1 MSKNYTPY
9 HVHSDLSNGVTNID
23 SITKYYQYID
33 YAKSLGMKA
42 FGFAEHGCI
51 FEWKH
56 KKDKIEKAGMKYIH
70 AEEFYVTEDLSK
82 KIRDNYHCV
91 LIAKNEKGVDELN
104 KLSSVAFEEDHKYYQ
119 PRISL
124 EELEETSDNI
134 IITTA
139 CVGGIL
145 SKGNKSIQKRFLKFL
160 KENKHRCF
168 LEVQHHNDPFQKEY
182 NRFLKNISVATGI
195 PLIAGTDTHALTK
208 EHSDGR
214 CVLQKGKNVNF
225 GNDED
230 NWDMSF
236 KTYEELVNA
245 YRIQNVLSEE
255 VYLQA
260 IENTNVMSKMIE
272 EFQLDYSKK
281 YPKLYEDSEKVLS
294 TKIVNGVKNKG
305 INKLPN
311 YKDYIQR
318 INYELKT
325 YKHNE
330 AIDFLLLEEDYK
342 SHLKQQK
349 VNFGYSRGSASGSVI
364 AYLLGITEID
374 SIKYNLNFE
383 RFMNTE
389 RISLADI
396 DTDWFSEDRGMVRD
410 YLFKRDGLYCCDII
424 TFNTIQM
431 KGAIK
436 DIGRALGMSVTQTQ
450 EISNAV
456 YLNDDKK
463 SEIDESYRKKYPKLF
478 KYVDLVS
485 GTIVSVGSHPG
496 GLVVSPY
503 PIEGKFGTLR
513 SKTNKYPISQINMK
527 EIDSLNYVKLDVLG
541 LDCIGLIDK
550 TCKLAGIDFLLPEN
564 MDFTD
569 MNVWNDL
576 AKDTTLIFQF
586 ESDFASNYLK
596 DILKPQ
602 VIEKIREKNPN
613 FSYIDLMSMANGAI
627 RPAGASYRDSLAKG
641 IYRDNGHD
649 ALNKFLAPTLGYLV
663 YQEQVIEFLH
673 VFCGY
678 SMGQADVIR
687 RGFAKKT
694 GTEQY
699 IPDIKKGFLRTMKD
713 NYGVEESESEELIVN
728 FLQVID
734 DASSY
739 LFSKNHSDPYSFLG
753 FACGYLRHY
762 YPLETFTAALNI
774 YKTDTKKMKS
784 VKSYINQQGYLVNGV
799 RFGYSKAEFYMDK
812 KTNSIYQGVESIKYC
827 NGQIAEELFELSKN
841 NYNSFIELLDDMSK
855 TSIDERQTR
864 ILISL
869 NYFSD
874 FGNNIYLEK
883 VYDKYIRLRNAKII
897 SKSKLDELG
906 VSEYYLEKYSEKITP
921 KQYRGIDNLGLLK
934 ELTVILEKTYTKP
947 KPLIEQ
953 IKFEIENIGYTDYKN
968 PDINDK
974 YYIVI
979 DYVVGNNLATP
990 RLVIRNLN
998 SGQEIKTRIKRG
1010 KKFKDNPFDEY
1021 SILSIRELD
1030 QEFKKR
1036 PNVDGKWVVTDEVE
1050 EILNDYEVIKL

>member
-1 MSKNYTPY
+1 MSKNYVLY

-23 SITKYYQYID
+23 SINKYYQYID
-33 YAKSLGMKA
+33 YAKSLGMKS

-51 FEWKH
+51 YEWKH
-56 KKDKIEKAGMKYIH
+56 KKDEIEKAGMKYIH
-70 AEEFYVTEDLSK
+70 AEEFYVTEELSE

-91 LIAKNEKGVDELN
+91 LIAKNGTGVEELN
-104 KLSSVAFEEDHKYYQ
+104 KLSSIAFEEDHKYYH

-124 EELEETSDNI
+124 KELEETSDNI
-134 IITTA
+134 IITSA

-145 SKGNKSIQKRFLKFL
+145 AKGDKAIQKRFLNLL
-160 KENKHRCF
+160 KKNKHRCF
-168 LEVQHHNDPFQKEY
+168 LEVQHHNDAFQKKY
-182 NRFLKNISVATGI
+182 NQYLKNISDATGI

-208 EHSDGR
+208 EDLEGR
-214 CVLQKGKNVNF
+214 RVLQIGKGVNF
-225 GNDED
+225 GNDEN

-236 KTYEELVNA
+236 KTYDELVEA
-245 YRIQNVLSEE
+245 YKIQNALPEE

-260 IENTNVMSKMIE
+260 IENTNIMSDMVE
-272 EFQLDYSKK
+272 EFRLDYSKK
-281 YPKLYEDSEKVLS
+281 YPKLYDDSEGVLLK
-294 TKIVNGVKNKG
+294 KIVEGVKNRG

-318 INYELKT
+318 INYELQT

-342 SHLKQQK
+342 SYLKKQG
-349 VNFGYSRGSASGSVI
+349 VNFGYSRGSVSGSVI

-389 RISLADI
+389 RITLADI

-424 TFNTIQM
+424 TFNTIKM

-436 DIGRALGMSVTQTQ
+436 DIGRALGMSLSETQ

-456 YLNDDKK
+456 FLNDNKK
-463 SEIDESYRKKYPKLF
+463 FEIDELYRKRYPKLF

-485 GTIVSVGSHPG
+485 GTIVSVGSHPA

-503 PIEGKFGTLR
+503 PIEGKFGMFR
-513 SKTNKYPISQINMK
+513 SKTNKNPISQINMK

-541 LDCIGLIDK
+541 LDCVGLIYK
-550 TCKLAGIDFLLPEN
+550 TCKLAKIDFLLPEN

-569 MNVWNDL
+569 MNVWEDL

-586 ESDFASNYLK
+586 ESDFAGNYLK
-596 DILKPQ
+596 DILKPE
-602 VIEKIREKNPN
+602 VIEKIREKNPD

-641 IYRDNGHD
+641 LYRDNGHC
-649 ALNKFLAPTLGYLV
+649 ALNEFLAPTLGYLV

-673 VFCGY
+673 IFCGY

-694 GTEQY
+694 GTEKY
-699 IPDIKKGFLRTMKD
+699 IPDIKKGFLKTMKE
-713 NYGVEESESEELIVN
+713 NYGVKENESEELIVN
-728 FLQVID
+728 FLKVIE

-774 YKTDTKKMKS
+774 YKSDADKMKNI
-784 VKSYINQQGYLVNGV
+784 KNYINQKGYSVNGI

-812 KTNSIYQGVESIKYC
+812 ETNSIYQGIESIKYC
-827 NGQIAEELFELSKN
+827 NVQIAEELFELAKN
-841 NYNSFIELLDDMSK
+841 NYSSFIELLDDMSK

-864 ILISL
+864 ILIGL

-874 FGNNIYLEK
+874 FGNNVYLEE
-883 VYDKYIRLRNAKII
+883 VYNKYIQLRNAKII
-897 SKSKLDELG
+897 SKSKLEKIG
-906 VSEYYLEKYSEKITP
+906 ISEYYLEKYSKKITP
-921 KQYRGIDNLGLLK
+921 KQYRDIDNLSLLK
-934 ELTVILEKTYTKP
+934 ELSIALEKVCSKP
-947 KPLIEQ
+947 MPVVKQ
-953 IKFEIENIGYTDYKN
+953 IKFEIENLGYTDYSN
-968 PDINDK
+968 SEINNT

-979 DYVVGNNLATP
+979 DFVIGNNPTTP
-990 RLVIRNLN
+990 RLIIRNLN
-998 SGQEIKTRIKRG
+998 SGKEIRTRIKRG
-1010 KKFKDNPFDEY
+1010 KKFRDNPFDQF
-1021 SILSIRELD
+1021 SVLSIKELD
-1030 QEFKKR
+1030 KEFKKR
-1036 PNVDGKWVVTDEVE
+1036 PDAEGKWIVTDEVE